1 VRRALPDAFERLST
15 TPADCMIEVMGRHLW
30 TQKHFVRRRVPGWF
44 IGSFPYRL
52 ARGGTEVRVTFAIGN
67 DGRFYLGRHKVGD
80 RREFRTTV
88 PEFRFES
95 LDQLAIEALNELLE
109 WLRAA
114 GQRSTEAS
122 EASDASGT
130 DTPSW

>member
-1 VRRALPDAFERLST
+1 MRRALPDAFERLST
-15 TPADCMIEVMGRHLW
+15 TRADC
-30 TQKHFVRRRVPGWF
+30 
-44 IGSFPYRL
+44 
-52 ARGGTEVRVTFAIGN
+52 
-67 DGRFYLGRHKVGD
+67 KVGD